1 MLHARAQAHGCTA
14 PQRVRQ
20 AKFVPFASYSSS
32 NAVSNQ
38 IKPQIGVH
46 YAGHAAPH
54 FAVAPRQQQQHNSRS
69 CSRLSSNNSSSAS
82 ADSVAL
88 PDGSVSV
95 VLLAGGVGKRMGA
108 AIPKQYLELKGQPI
122 ATYSLATFASMR
134 QVGEIVI
141 VCDPSW
147 RYIFEERLAQL
158 TSSSNGSKLPS
169 IHWALP
175 GAERQD
181 SVCNGLQ
188 QVRSEAQIVA
198 VHDSAR
204 PMITT
209 DDAARCMLDGL
220 VVGAAVLGVPVK
232 PTIKE
237 VDADMNVIKTLNRS
251 KLWEVQTPQ
260 CIRPDLLREGFRLVK
275 QQGLEVTDDV
285 SIIEA
290 MGLPVKITAGSY
302 TNIKVTTPD
311 DMSVA
316 EKFLDEVAIKAAAAA
331 AVESDD
337 DSSSSSTV
345 TAGAVPEAQRTW

>member
-1 MLHARAQAHGCTA
+1 MQLKVQRGTLQASRVQSAR
-14 PQRVRQ
+14 
-20 AKFVPFASYSSS
+20 FVPFRPIPLQQTQCSTSLLPNVRSVHHPRFIPETPCQSCQRGARILV
-32 NAVSNQ
+32 NA
-38 IKPQIGVH
+38 
-46 YAGHAAPH
+46 A
-54 FAVAPRQQQQHNSRS
+54 
-69 CSRLSSNNSSSAS
+69 SNNNNTCTLS
-82 ADSVAL
+82 L

-108 AIPKQYLELKGQPI
+108 SIPKQYLELKGQAI
-122 ATYSLATFASMR
+122 ATYSLVTFAKMP
-134 QVGEIVI
+134 QVSEIVI

-147 RYIFEERLAQL
+147 RYIFEEHLGQL
-158 TSSSNGSKLPS
+158 PKHVE
-169 IHWALP
+169 IKWALP

-181 SVCNGLQ
+181 SVFNGLQ
-188 QVRSEAQIVA
+188 QISSSAEIVA

-204 PMITT
+204 PLVTAA
-209 DDAARCMLDGL
+209 DAYQCMLDGY

-237 VDADMNVIKTLNRS
+237 VDGDMMVIKTLERS

-275 QQGLEVTDDV
+275 ETGLEVTDDV

-290 MGLPVKITAGSY
+290 MGLPVKITKGSY

-316 EKFLDEVAIKAAAAA
+316 EKFLSEESSNEKQPAVAA
-331 AVESDD
+331 AV
-337 DSSSSSTV
+337 
-345 TAGAVPEAQRTW
+345 

>member
-1 MLHARAQAHGCTA
+1 ML
-14 PQRVRQ
+14 
-20 AKFVPFASYSSS
+20 
-32 NAVSNQ
+32 
-38 IKPQIGVH
+38 
-46 YAGHAAPH
+46 AA
-54 FAVAPRQQQQHNSRS
+54 A
-69 CSRLSSNNSSSAS
+69 
-82 ADSVAL
+82 ADSQQANTNLL

-108 AIPKQYLELKGQPI
+108 AIPKQYLELMGQPI
-122 ATYSLATFASMR
+122 ATYSLATFAAMP

-158 TSSSNGSKLPS
+158 SSTSSNRQLPA

-188 QVRSEAQIVA
+188 QVRPEAQIVA

-204 PMITT
+204 PMVTAA
-209 DDAARCMLDGL
+209 DAARCMQDGL

-237 VDADMNVIKTLNRS
+237 VDSDMNVIKTLNRA

-275 QQGLEVTDDV
+275 EKGLEVTDDV

-316 EKFLDEVAIKAAAAA
+316 EKFLDEQSDKA
-331 AVESDD
+331 DD
-337 DSSSSSTV
+337 TASSGSSSSSSSTV
-345 TAGAVPEAQRTW
+345 TAGAVVA